1 MNETRKE
8 IDELNETELN
18 ERDSLTAPDYYFGF
32 GVGEHNLPSLEAVK
46 TWMAGDERRF
56 DTFTIAEYGTY
67 DEAVRDEEELN
78 VILALRG
85 LESALQ
91 LAEQMAEAGGYLDP
105 ERADGRVFFALDAPP
120 DPFTTARQQA
130 LAQAVSL
137 PEERFER
144 LVDITSDETQE
155 LPTLQPEPGSWDEL
169 VEQERLRRLQ
179 PEPERESSYW
189 RLDTRSVET
198 PEGDPQGY
206 ALVITVFPE
215 LPADFDQYVDENGI
229 DDSIYPTFARRLAI
243 AHFETDAAAERY
255 AKEFRSY
262 LVPGLLDGPE
272 LAEEAAKLEGM
283 SGTWQAMDY
292 RDIVDDMRGSPD
304 FDREPDATRLVEP
317 DIERD
322 GQDPSMDLQI
332 DLDL

>member
-1 MNETRKE
+1 MSEIRKE
-8 IDELNETELN
+8 IDEQNETELN

-78 VILALRG
+78 GILALRG
-85 LESALQ
+85 MERALQ

-105 ERADGRVFFALDAPP
+105 ERTDGRVFFALDAPR
-120 DPFTTARQQA
+120 DPFMTARQQA

-137 PEERFER
+137 PDERFER

-155 LPTLQPEPGSWDEL
+155 LPALQPEPGSWDEL

-179 PEPERESSYW
+179 PEPERERAYW
-189 RLDTRSVET
+189 RLDTRPVET

-229 DDSIYPTFARRLAI
+229 DDSIYPTHARRLAI
-243 AHFETDAAAERY
+243 AHFETEPAAERY
-255 AKEFRSY
+255 QKEFRSY

-272 LAEEAAKLEGM
+272 LAEEAARLEGM
-283 SGTWQAMDY
+283 PGTWQAMDY
-292 RDIVDDMRGSPD
+292 RDIVEDMSSHRSVAREADDRQVLQPNAE
-304 FDREPDATRLVEP
+304 REAEM
-317 DIERD
+317 
-322 GQDPSMDLQI
+322 PSSI
-332 DLDL
+332 SAPDLDF